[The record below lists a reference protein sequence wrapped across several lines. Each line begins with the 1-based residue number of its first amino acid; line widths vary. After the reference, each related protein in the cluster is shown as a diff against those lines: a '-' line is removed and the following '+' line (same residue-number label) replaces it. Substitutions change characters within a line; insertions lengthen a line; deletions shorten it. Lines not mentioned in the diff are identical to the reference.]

1 MSWLTAKK
9 EEIDRNEKNRIS
21 NSKAG
26 DFVKID
32 DGDIVTV
39 SIDLSGEPEII
50 DGEFGKR
57 HSLKTIEPVGKHI
70 DMTEK
75 LFETFVKAVSG
86 KSGIVKVNI
95 GRTGKTRK
103 DTRWT
108 VKIA

>member
-1 MSWLTAKK
+1 MSWLTAEKDR
-9 EEIDRNEKNRIS
+9 IDMNERNRIS
-21 NSKAG
+21 NAKAG

-39 SIDLSGEPEII
+39 SIDLSKEPEIV
-50 DGEFGKR
+50 DGDFGKR
-57 HSLKTIEPVGKHI
+57 HSLKTVEPVGKHI

-95 GRTGKTRK
+95 GRTGKMK
-103 DTRWT
+103 QTRWT
-108 VKIA
+108 VKIV